1 MPQLPEPLERLIQE
15 LSRLPGIGPKTAQRL
30 AFHLLRSD
38 SQRAASLAQAIGDVK
53 ARIGYCERCYN
64 IAEGSLCAICMSS
77 RRDATLLCVVESA
90 LDVLAIER
98 TAEFSGLYFVLHGV
112 ISPIDGIGP
121 ETNHVPQL
129 HDRAREEGVVEVIV
143 ATDADIEGEAT
154 AVYLQR
160 ALAPL
165 GITVTRTAPGMP
177 VGGDLE
183 YADELTLARA
193 MAGRRSF

>member
-38 SQRAASLAQAIGDVK
+38 RQRADSLAQAIEDVK

-64 IAEGSLCAICMSS
+64 IAEGNLCWICSS
-77 RRDATLLCVVESA
+77 TRRDASLLCVVESA
-90 LDVLAIER
+90 LDVLAVER
-98 TAEFSGLYFVLHGV
+98 TSEFSGLYFVLHGV

-121 ETNHVPQL
+121 EQIHVPQL
-129 HDRAREEGVVEVIV
+129 LNRVRDEGVLEVII

-160 ALAPL
+160 ALVPL
-165 GITVTRTAPGMP
+165 GTKVTRPAHGLP

-193 MAGRRSF
+193 MSGRRAF

>member
-1 MPQLPEPLERLIQE
+1 MQLPEPLERLVQE

-30 AFHLLRSD
+30 AFHLLRTD
-38 SQRAASLAQAIGDVK
+38 KQRAESLAQAIADVK

-64 IAEGSLCAICMSS
+64 IAEGSLCVICSSS
-77 RRDATLLCVVESA
+77 RRDASVICVVESA

-98 TAEFSGLYFVLHGV
+98 TAEFNGQYFVLHGV

-121 ETNHVPQL
+121 DQIHVAQL
-129 HDRAREEGVVEVIV
+129 LVRAREEGVEEVIV

-165 GITVTRTAPGMP
+165 GIKVTRPAHGLP

-193 MAGRRSF
+193 MSGRRAF